1 MYLGESKISGGEGG
15 GVRGTSKVK
24 KAQIF
29 FPADQL
35 FKLEGTLTGCIVLPC
50 NEWGKQADDIQ
61 KRTCHNSKPFLGV
74 SYSKATACVGVL

>member
-1 MYLGESKISGGEGG
+1 MYLGESKIRGG
-15 GVRGTSKVK
+15 GGGLGGHQKLK
-24 KAQIF
+24 KPKSSFLQIIE
-29 FPADQL
+29 L